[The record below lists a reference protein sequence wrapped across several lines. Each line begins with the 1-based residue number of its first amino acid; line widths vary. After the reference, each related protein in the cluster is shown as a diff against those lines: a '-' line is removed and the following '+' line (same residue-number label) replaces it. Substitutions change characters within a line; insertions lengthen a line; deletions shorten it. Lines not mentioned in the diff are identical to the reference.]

1 MVFFF
6 SSSSSSSDAAVP
18 PSQMSVSPVQK
29 CILQRSFLGGSKSKK
44 NKKISCFKQISSNQ
58 ENLKGY
64 NKYSRFLFISYQNN
78 EDLDQQQRVVSGT
91 CTICGNRKCQRH
103 R

>member
-6 SSSSSSSDAAVP
+6 SSSSSSDAAVP

-44 NKKISCFKQISSNQ
+44 NEKISCFKQISSNQ
-58 ENLKGY
+58 ENFKGY
-64 NKYSRFLFISYQNN
+64 NKYSRFLWISY
-78 EDLDQQQRVVSGT
+78 
-91 CTICGNRKCQRH
+91 
-103 R
+103 